1 MTCKLLVMRPE
12 DFLSP
17 EEFHRLLASCG
28 NAREHALLM
37 LMAGVGLR
45 VSEAADLRIE
55 DLKPQDGYLYI
66 RPETGKGKKA
76 RTCVLPNAVC
86 ESLQAYLQGRDK
98 GYVFEG
104 RQNGHISTRQI
115 QRILD
120 DIAERAGLQDVR
132 EGGQRDRRRITPHLL
147 RHSFALWSLDRNV
160 PVGDLQQ
167 QLGHSS
173 LTTTGIYL
181 RARPNHRREAYER
194 AGFDKILRA

>member
-1 MTCKLLVMRPE
+1 MRPE

-17 EEFHRLLASCG
+17 DEFYKLLAACEK
-28 NAREHALLM
+28 AREHSLLM

-45 VSEAADLRIE
+45 VSEAAALKIE
-55 DLKPQDGYLYI
+55 DIKPQDGYLYI
-66 RPETGKGKKA
+66 RPEVGKGNKA
-76 RTCVLPNAVC
+76 RTCVMPNAVC
-86 ESLQAYLQGRDK
+86 ESLQAYLRGRDK
-98 GYVFEG
+98 RYLFDG
-104 RQNGHISTRQI
+104 RQDGHISTRQI

-120 DIAERAGLQDVR
+120 CIAERAGLQDVR
-132 EGGQRDRRRITPHLL
+132 EGAQRARRRITPQLL

-194 AGFDKILRA
+194 AGFDRLLRP

>member
-1 MTCKLLVMRPE
+1 MTCTLKVMRPE

-17 EEFHRLLASCG
+17 DEFHQLLEACKDE
-28 NAREHALLM
+28 REHSLLM

-45 VSEAADLRIE
+45 VSEAAALRIE

-86 ESLQAYLQGRDK
+86 ESLLAYLQSREK
-98 GYVFEG
+98 GYLFEG
-104 RQNGHISTRQI
+104 RQDGHISTRQI

-132 EGGQRDRRRITPHLL
+132 EGTHRARKRVTPHLL

-194 AGFDKILRA
+194 SGFDEILRL

>member
-1 MTCKLLVMRPE
+1 MTYTFQHMHPE
-12 DFLSP
+12 DFLTP
-17 EEFHRLLASCG
+17 EEFHQLLAACE
-28 NAREHALLM
+28 NAREGALLM

-45 VSEAADLRIE
+45 VSEAAALKVE
-55 DLKPQDGYLYI
+55 DLKMQDSYLHV
-66 RPETGKGKKA
+66 RPEVGKGKKA

-86 ESLQAYLQGRDK
+86 ESLQAYLQSK
-98 GYVFEG
+98 ENGYIFEG
-104 RQNGHISTRQI
+104 RQDGHISTRQI

-132 EGGQRDRRRITPHLL
+132 EGAQRTRRRITPHLL

-173 LTTTGIYL
+173 LTTTGTYL
-181 RARPNHRREAYER
+181 KARPNHRREAYER
-194 AGFDKILRA
+194 AGFDRLLRP

>member
-1 MTCKLLVMRPE
+1 MRPE
-12 DFLSP
+12 DFLTP
-17 EEFHRLLASCG
+17 DEFHQLLVACG
-28 NAREHALLM
+28 NAREMALLM

-45 VSEAADLRIE
+45 VSEAAALRIE

-86 ESLQAYLQGRDK
+86 ESLQAYLQSKEK
-98 GYVFEG
+98 GHLFEG
-104 RQNGHISTRQI
+104 RQDGHISSRQI

-120 DIAERAGLQDVR
+120 DIAKRAGLQDIR
-132 EGGQRDRRRITPHLL
+132 DGAQRARRRITPHLL

-181 RARPNHRREAYER
+181 RARPNHRREAYQR
-194 AGFDKILRA
+194 AGFDEILNR

>member
-1 MTCKLLVMRPE
+1 MRPE
-12 DFLSP
+12 DFLTP
-17 EEFHRLLASCG
+17 EEFHQLLAACEDS
-28 NAREHALLM
+28 REIALLM

-45 VSEAADLRIE
+45 VSEVAAMKIE
-55 DLKPQDGYLYI
+55 DLRPQDGYLYI
-66 RPETGKGKKA
+66 RPEVGKGRKA
-76 RTCVLPNAVC
+76 RTCVMPKAVI
-86 ESLQAYLQGRDK
+86 EALEGYLQGKER

-120 DIAERAGLQDVR
+120 DIAERAGLQDTR
-132 EGGQRDRRRITPHLL
+132 ESPQRARRRITPHLL
-147 RHSFALWSLDRNV
+147 RHSFALWSLDHNV

-194 AGFDKILRA
+194 SGFDELLRP

>member
-1 MTCKLLVMRPE
+1 MRPE

-17 EEFHRLLASCG
+17 EEFHQLLVACKNS
-28 NAREHALLM
+28 RESALLM

-45 VSEAADLRIE
+45 VSEVAALRIE
-55 DLKPQDGYLYI
+55 DLKPQDGYLYV
-66 RPETGKGKKA
+66 RPEIGKGRKP
-76 RTCVLPNAVC
+76 RTCVLPNAVS
-86 ESLQAYLQGRDK
+86 ESLLEYLQGRDK
-98 GYVFEG
+98 GCLFEG

-120 DIAERAGLQDVR
+120 EIAERAGLQDIR
-132 EGGQRDRRRITPHLL
+132 EGAQRARRRITPHLL

-181 RARPNHRREAYER
+181 RARPNHRREAYGR
-194 AGFDKILRA
+194 CGFDKLLRSMESD